1 MIITKGSKA
10 AQTSYRNTSLHTV
23 YPMYTLL
30 NKYTVVK
37 SDKAKTNQ
45 RLVLE

>member
-30 NKYTVVK
+30 NKYTVVE
-37 SDKAKTNQ
+37 SDKATTDQ
-45 RLVLE
+45 RLFLE